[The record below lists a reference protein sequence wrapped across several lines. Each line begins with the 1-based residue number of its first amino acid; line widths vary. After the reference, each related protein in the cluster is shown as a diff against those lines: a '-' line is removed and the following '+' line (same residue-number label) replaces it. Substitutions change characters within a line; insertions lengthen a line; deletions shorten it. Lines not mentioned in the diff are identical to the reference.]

1 MGKHLHHCSLAA
13 ALLLAAGLAG
23 CSSSVA
29 VKVDSEVPAPLIDK
43 YATGIGVYY
52 EDALR
57 NHVYTEDSEDRK
69 NWRIETGTAQVAMF
83 DQVIR
88 GTFEVVRPVAS
99 LPVSGAAVDAV
110 IVPHIDEVQFATPR
124 ESLQNFYE
132 AWIRYKIDLR
142 RPSGDLI
149 ATWEMTAY
157 GRSAEGFL
165 TSNDQGLNA
174 AIAGLLRDAGAKFTI
189 GFPQAPG
196 VKEWIDQHT
205 TK

>member
-1 MGKHLHHCSLAA
+1 MERITAVV
-13 ALLLAAGLAG
+13 LLAACLCG

-29 VKVDSEVPAPLIDK
+29 VKVDSAVPAPLVDK
-43 YATGIGVYY
+43 YPTGIGVYY

-57 NHVYTEDSEDRK
+57 NHVYAEDSEDRE
-69 NWRIETGTAQVAMF
+69 NWRIETGSAQVAMF

-88 GTFEVVRPVAS
+88 GMFEVVRPVDS
-99 LPVSGAAVDAV
+99 LPVSGTVVDAV

-142 RPSGDLI
+142 RPSGDAI
-149 ATWEMTAY
+149 ASWEMTAY
-157 GRSAEGFL
+157 GRSSEGFF

-174 AIAGLLRDAGAKFTI
+174 AIAALLRDAGAKFTI
-189 GFPQAPG
+189 GFPRAPG
-196 VKEWIDQHT
+196 VKEWLDQHVA
-205 TK
+205 K